1 MAKKVVLAY
10 SGGLDTSI
18 IIPWLKENYDCEVI
32 AYIADVGQDEDL
44 KAVEQ
49 KAIASGASEAYTY
62 DLKEEFVTDFAY
74 QYLKTSGLYEK
85 TYLLGTALSRPL
97 IARKQIELA
106 EEVGADAVSHG
117 ATGKGN
123 DQVRFE
129 ITYKVF
135 SPGIE
140 IIAPWR
146 IWNIK
151 SRSESI
157 EYARARNIPVTAT
170 VEKPYSMDQNL
181 WHVSYEGGILED
193 PWFEPDNSM
202 FLTTVAPE
210 DAPDK
215 PEYVEIAFEKGI
227 PVELNGER
235 KDPVAMITEL
245 NRIAGKNGVGRVDM
259 VENRLV
265 GIKSRGVYE
274 TPAGTVLYY
283 AHIALE
289 SITLDRDLLM
299 YKSMLSEKYAELV
312 YNGLWYSP
320 LKTALDSFMDV
331 SQSNVSGRVRMKLY
345 KGNCSVVGRKSQYS
359 MYNSE
364 LATFEADEIYNQKD
378 VEGFIKLFAL
388 KLLGVESEKER
399 LAVMSSLWK
408 KAKTGFGEL
417 K

>member
-1 MAKKVVLAY
+1 
-10 SGGLDTSI
+10 
-18 IIPWLKENYDCEVI
+18 
-32 AYIADVGQDEDL
+32 
-44 KAVEQ
+44 
-49 KAIASGASEAYTY
+49 
-62 DLKEEFVTDFAY
+62 
-74 QYLKTSGLYEK
+74 
-85 TYLLGTALSRPL
+85 L

-135 SPGIE
+135 NPGIE

-146 IWNIK
+146 IWDIK

-157 EYARARNIPVTAT
+157 EYAKSRNIPITAT

-193 PWFEPDNSM
+193 PWFEPDESM
-202 FLTTVAPE
+202 FMTTVAPE
-210 DAPDK
+210 MAPDK
-215 PEYVEIAFEKGI
+215 PEYVEIGFEQGVPTTI
-227 PVELNGER
+227 NGEK
-235 KDPVAMITEL
+235 KDPVTLITIL
-245 NRIAGKNGVGRVDM
+245 NEIAGRNGVGRVDM

-274 TPAGTVLYY
+274 TPGGTVLYH
-283 AHIALE
+283 AHVALE
-289 SITLDRDLLM
+289 SITLDRDILM

-320 LKTALDSFMDV
+320 LKTALDAFVDV
-331 SQSNVSGRVRMKLY
+331 SQNNVTGTVRMKLY
-345 KGNCSVVGRKSQYS
+345 KGNCCVAGRKSPYS

-364 LATFEADEIYNQKD
+364 LATFEAEEIYNQKD

-399 LAVMSSLWK
+399 LALMSSLWK

>member
-32 AYIADVGQDEDL
+32 AYIADVGQEDDFD
-44 KAVEQ
+44 KVKE
-49 KAIASGASEAYTY
+49 KAIISGASEAYVY
-62 DLKEEFVTDFAY
+62 DLKEEFIKDYAY
-74 QYLKTSGLYEK
+74 QYLKTSGIYEK
-85 TYLLGTALSRPL
+85 HYLLGTSLARPL

-106 EEVGADAVSHG
+106 EKVGADAVCHG

-135 SPGIE
+135 KPGIE

-157 EYARARNIPVTAT
+157 EYAQARNIPVTAT

-181 WHVSYEGGILED
+181 WHISYEGGILED
-193 PWFEPDNSM
+193 PWFEPDESM
-202 FLTTVAPE
+202 FVMTVSPE
-210 DAPDK
+210 KAPDK
-215 PEYVEIAFEKGI
+215 PEYVEIEFLKGV
-227 PVELNGER
+227 PVKLNGQEMSPANLVIELN
-235 KDPVAMITEL
+235 K
-245 NRIAGKNGVGRVDM
+245 IAGRNGVGRVDI

-274 TPAGTVLYY
+274 TPAGTVLYL

-289 SITLDRDLLM
+289 SLTLDRDLMM
-299 YKSMLSEKYAELV
+299 YKSIMAEKYAELV

-320 LKTALDSFMDV
+320 LKTSIDAFMDV
-331 SQSNVSGRVRMKLY
+331 SQSIVTGTIRMKLY
-345 KGNCSVVGRKSQYS
+345 KGNCTIAGRKSPYS
-359 MYNSE
+359 MYNTE
-364 LATFEADEIYNQKD
+364 LATFEAEDIYNQKD
-378 VEGFIKLFAL
+378 AAGFIKIFAL
-388 KLLGVESEKER
+388 KLLGVESESDR

-408 KAKTGFGEL
+408 KSKTGYGEL